1 MSPKHHHHQS
11 RLMNNYY
18 TGQGVLN
25 FATMT
30 SRKPITEGFLNPH
43 EERFVMPRNQFPEI
57 LTKHHHQPKVN
68 IKGFAN
74 RNSSK
79 QFLTTGFTGLLHYQP
94 DIPRFYPDQPGFIP
108 ELVTSHGTFSE
119 VNSSQYLQ
127 KSITSGFK
135 VNFNS
140 KNHDNLVI
148 RDLLSSARANGR
160 SPPKNATV
168 EPRVTFDY

>member
-1 MSPKHHHHQS
+1 
-11 RLMNNYY
+11 
-18 TGQGVLN
+18 VLN

-43 EERFVMPRNQFPEI
+43 EERFVLPKNQFPEI

-94 DIPRFYPDQPGFIP
+94 EIPKFYPDQPGYVG
-108 ELVTSHGTFSE
+108 ELTASHGNFSE
-119 VNSSQYLQ
+119 ITSSHTLQ

-135 VNFNS
+135 INYS
-140 KNHDNLVI
+140 KNHENHVI
-148 RDLLSSARANGR
+148 RDLLSSARGNGR

-168 EPRVTFDY
+168 EPRVNFDI